1 MQWEHD
7 DKIPLDL
14 VVQGA
19 VFEYRRAFSRAE
31 ILAFADLSGDH
42 GEHHVHGDR
51 LMAHGLLVASIV
63 TKIGG
68 DLNYISQEM
77 LLRFEAPVYEGEE
90 VTGRITLTGVIDKR
104 LRKKIEMECNLFK
117 GDVPV
122 VSGTSYGQIL
132 RK

>member
-1 MQWEHD
+1 
-7 DKIPLDL
+7 
-14 VVQGA
+14 
-19 VFEYRRAFSRAE
+19 
-31 ILAFADLSGDH
+31 
-42 GEHHVHGDR
+42 
-51 LMAHGLLVASIV
+51 MAHGLLLASIV

-122 VSGTSYGQIL
+122 VRGTSYGQIL